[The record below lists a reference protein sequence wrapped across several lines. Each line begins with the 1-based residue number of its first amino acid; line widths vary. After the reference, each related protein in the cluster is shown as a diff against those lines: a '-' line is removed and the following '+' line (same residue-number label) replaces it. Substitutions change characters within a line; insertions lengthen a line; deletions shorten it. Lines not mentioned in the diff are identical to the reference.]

1 MYNEL
6 HEECGLFGICGKTG
20 EEDVASLSYYA
31 LYALQHRGQESCGI
45 AVNDDGLITAY
56 RDAGLVNEVF
66 GAETLKKLGRGK
78 MAIGHVRYGTT
89 GNDARLN
96 AQPLVINHVKGRMA
110 LAHNGNL
117 TNDAQLREE
126 LELAGSI
133 FHSTS
138 DSEVIAYIITKE
150 RLSAPSI
157 EAAVSKAMCRLKGAY
172 SLVILSPT
180 KLIAVRDPMGF
191 RPLCIGRMGESYVFA
206 SESCALMSI
215 GATFVRDVL
224 PGEIVVAD
232 ANGLRSITEHCNT
245 QKTSLCVFE
254 LIYFARPDSVI
265 DGSSVQTARQRAGTF
280 LALEHPVQAD
290 VVVGVPDSGIDAAIG
305 YARQSGI
312 PYGVGFIK
320 NKYIG
325 RTFIQPTQAGRE
337 DQVRIKLNPI
347 AATVTGKRVVLID
360 DSIVRGT
367 TSARIVRL
375 LREAGAQEVHLR
387 SSAPKF
393 LYPCYYGTD
402 IDSQEKLIAWN
413 HTEEEMKEMLG
424 VDSIGFLSASNVT
437 KLADHTS
444 LGFCAACFTGE
455 YPCETPK
462 QRGKNKFDA
471 KIGSNTEQGAAV

>member
-6 HEECGLFGICGKTG
+6 HEECGLFGIYSKYG
-20 EEDVASLSYYA
+20 EDDVASLAYYA

-56 RDAGLVNEVF
+56 RDAGLVHEVF
-66 GAETLKKLGRGK
+66 QQEALRKLGRGK

-96 AQPLVINHVKGRMA
+96 AQPLVVNHVKGCMA

-138 DSEVIAYIITKE
+138 DSEVIAYIVTKE
-150 RLSAPSI
+150 RLNAPSI
-157 EAAVSKAMCRLKGAY
+157 EAAVSKAMYRLKGAY

-180 KLIAVRDPMGF
+180 KLIAVRDPMGI
-191 RPLCIGRMGESYVFA
+191 RPLCIGRLGDSYVFA
-206 SESCALMSI
+206 SESCALSSI

-232 ANGLRSITEHCNT
+232 ANGIRSITEHCNT

-265 DGSSVQTARQRAGTF
+265 DGSSVQTARQRAGAI

-290 VVVGVPDSGIDAAIG
+290 VVVGVPDSGIDAAMG

-312 PYGVGFIK
+312 PYGIGFIK

-347 AATVTGKRVVLID
+347 AATVAGKRVVLID

-375 LREAGAQEVHLR
+375 LREAGAIEVHLR

-424 VDSIGFLSASNVT
+424 VDSIGFLSAGNVT

-444 LGFCAACFTGE
+444 LGFCTACFTGA
-455 YPCETPK
+455 YPSETPK
-462 QRGKNKFDA
+462 QRGKNKFDV
-471 KIGSNTEQGAAV
+471 KIGTTEQGAAV